1 VRLPQALAPF
11 RVRSFRY
18 QWPSHLAAS
27 WAFEMEIIILGWY
40 VLVETGSVLLLSAF
54 GSMVWAGTLVAPL
67 FGVAGDRIGHRNL
80 LCLVRTFY
88 LAQALVL
95 LALAW
100 SGLLSP
106 LYVFIVSGAMSM
118 VRPSDS
124 VMRYALIGETVPGAG
139 LLAAMSIE
147 RTTPDSARVVGALTG
162 AGMIA
167 AFGMAPAYAVICAFY
182 ALSLALTLAIR
193 VAPAAGAAS
202 PPLHRVEPSPS
213 TPPHPVK
220 PSPLHELLAAFG
232 YVRRTPLLLAAMCL
246 SFLVNFTAYPLTL
259 GLLPYVAK
267 DIYHTDQTGLGYL
280 AASFSLGGLL
290 GSIAVA
296 HRGTRILAG
305 RWMLLAAAAWYVA
318 LAVFAH
324 THGMVAGICMLLLAG
339 CMQSLSLLPMSAV
352 LLQHSAPEYRG
363 RVMGIRMF
371 TIYGLTIGLLIAG
384 PLVATLG
391 FAAMATIYCGVGLVS
406 TGAIALRWQTYV
418 WERDAPANMR

>member
-1 VRLPQALAPF
+1 MRLPEALAPF

-54 GSMVWAGTLVAPL
+54 GSLVWAGTLVAPL
-67 FGVAGDRIGHRNL
+67 FGVVGDRIGHRNL
-80 LCLVRTFY
+80 LCLVRAFY

-95 LALAW
+95 LVLAG

-106 LYVFIVSGAMSM
+106 LYVFIVSGVMSM

-124 VMRYALIGETVPGAG
+124 VMRYALIGETVPSAG

-167 AFGMAPAYAVICAFY
+167 AFGMAPAYVVICAFY
-182 ALSLALTLAIR
+182 ALSFALTLAIR
-193 VAPAAGAAS
+193 VAPAASAAAP
-202 PPLHRVEPSPS
+202 PPLHPVEPSP
-213 TPPHPVK
+213 
-220 PSPLHELLAAFG
+220 LHDLLAAFG

-290 GSIAVA
+290 GSVAVA
-296 HRGTRILAG
+296 HRGSRIRAG
-305 RWMLLAAAAWYVA
+305 RWMLVAAAGWYAALAAFV
-318 LAVFAH
+318 H
-324 THGMVAGICMLLLAG
+324 TDGMTAGIWTLLLAG
-339 CMQSLSLLPMSAV
+339 CLQSFSLLPMSAV
-352 LLQHSAPEYRG
+352 LLQHAAPEYRG
-363 RVMGIRMF
+363 RVIGIRMF

-384 PLVATLG
+384 PLVAALG
-391 FAAMATIYCGVGLVS
+391 YAAMGTIYCGVGLIF
-406 TGAIALRWQTYV
+406 TAAIALRWKTYV
-418 WERDAPANMR
+418 WRRDAPANTR

>member
-1 VRLPQALAPF
+1 MRLPQALAPF
-11 RVRSFRY
+11 RVSSFRY

-80 LCLVRTFY
+80 LCLMRAFY

-95 LALAW
+95 LALAC
-100 SGLLSP
+100 SALLSP
-106 LYVFIVSGAMSM
+106 FYVFIVSGAMSM
-118 VRPSDS
+118 VRPSDT
-124 VMRYALIGETVPGAG
+124 VMRYALIGETVPGTG

-182 ALSLALTLAIR
+182 ALSLALSLAIR
-193 VAPAAGAAS
+193 VAPAASTAALPQS
-202 PPLHRVEPSPS
+202 
-213 TPPHPVK
+213 PVK
-220 PSPLHELLAAFG
+220 PSPLHDLLAAFG

-267 DIYHTDQTGLGYL
+267 DIYLTDQTGLGYL

-296 HRGTRILAG
+296 HRGSRIRAG
-305 RWMLLAAAAWYVA
+305 RWMLAAAAGWYAA
-318 LAVFAH
+318 LAGFAH
-324 THGMVAGICMLLLAG
+324 SSEMSAGVCMLLLAG
-339 CMQSLSLLPMSAV
+339 CLQSLSLVPMSAV
-352 LLQHSAPEYRG
+352 LLQHAAPEYRG

-371 TIYGLTIGLLIAG
+371 SIYGLTIGLLIAG

-391 FAAMATIYCGVGLVS
+391 FAAMATIYCGVGLIF
-406 TGAIALRWQTYV
+406 TAAIALRWKPYV
-418 WERDAPANMR
+418 WRSDAPANRH

>member
-1 VRLPQALAPF
+1 LSVRLPQALAPF

-27 WAFEMEIIILGWY
+27 WAFEMEIIILCWY

-106 LYVFIVSGAMSM
+106 LYVFIVSG
-118 VRPSDS
+118 
-124 VMRYALIGETVPGAG
+124 
-139 LLAAMSIE
+139 AMSIE

-406 TGAIALRWQTYV
+406 TGAIALRWKTYV